1 MLQDGQSFCSVVNI
15 PNLNQEQV
23 SKEII
28 LLEYIG
34 MAVDEQQQMLDM
46 QRNPNLVNQ
55 HPFTFD
61 YVYGP
66 GVSQETVY

>member
-1 MLQDGQSFCSVVNI
+1 
-15 PNLNQEQV
+15 
-23 SKEII
+23 
-28 LLEYIG
+28 

-61 YVYGP
+61 FVYGP